1 MMAAKNKDTEV
12 KALRENVAQYR
23 QLVEISPDWVWRIDL
38 EGCHTYT
45 NPSVY
50 QLLGYNVNEIVGT
63 NAFPLIHP
71 DDGQPVRD
79 MLKQCIEQKVG
90 WHNVAIRWLHKD
102 GSVRSFESTSS
113 PMLNADGQVTGFSG
127 IDRDITKRKVAEEEL
142 LKKNEELKASYEQI
156 AAAEEELHANL
167 NELTRQEL
175 ELRESEE
182 RYRTVFENTG
192 TAMVVLEANG
202 IISLA
207 NNGFVQLSGFSK
219 EDIEGKKIWTG
230 FVHKED
236 LERMLAQN
244 RLRQQD
250 EGKALT
256 HYEFRFVTR
265 SGDLRAIHLSVG
277 VIPGTKKSIA
287 SLLDVTERK
296 RVDEELHRVSNLL
309 NRILARITDSVI
321 SLDTEWRYTYC
332 NDTAL
337 KLIRGTRDE
346 IIGRSIWDVFPD
358 IVGTIFWDKYHEA
371 MREQVPVV
379 FDNYYTPYEVWTA
392 VRVFPSREGLTI
404 VVTDITEHRRGEERL
419 KESEQKYRDIFENS
433 VVGLFKTAPDGRM
446 TSANNALALMY
457 GYAGSAEILKA
468 GVNVRQLYANP
479 EDRQEVLH
487 ILAEKGRVENYEAPH
502 IKQCGTRFWV
512 SITART
518 IRDTEGAVLFYE
530 GTTIDISERMRSQK
544 ALDQAK
550 KKLNLLNYVTFNDIQ
565 NMIFTLS
572 GYQQLAKEKITESPV
587 KSIIGKQDEILQKIS
602 HSLKFAQ
609 SYQDLGLKPPQWQ
622 DVNHVFLLAI
632 SHLDFLKINH
642 TVLLDGLEIYADPL
656 LEQVFQILADNILI
670 HGKTATQVTLTYTS
684 GPESITLFFED
695 NGVGILK
702 DTKTKMFSPDFQKEK
717 GVGLFLSREILDITG
732 ITITETGEP
741 GKGARFEMTVPKG
754 MWRIERKIT

>member
-371 MREQVPVV
+371 MREQVPLA
-379 FDNYYTPYEVWTA
+379 FDNYYAPYEVWTA

>member
-371 MREQVPVV
+371 MREQVPLA
-379 FDNYYTPYEVWTA
+379 FDNYYAPYEVWTA

-404 VVTDITEHRRGEERL
+404 VVTDITEQKRGEERL

>member
-230 FVHKED
+230 FVHKDD

-371 MREQVPVV
+371 MREQVPLA
-379 FDNYYTPYEVWTA
+379 FDNYYAPYEVWTA
-392 VRVFPSREGLTI
+392 VRVFPSGEGLTI
-404 VVTDITEHRRGEERL
+404 VVTDITEQKRGEERL